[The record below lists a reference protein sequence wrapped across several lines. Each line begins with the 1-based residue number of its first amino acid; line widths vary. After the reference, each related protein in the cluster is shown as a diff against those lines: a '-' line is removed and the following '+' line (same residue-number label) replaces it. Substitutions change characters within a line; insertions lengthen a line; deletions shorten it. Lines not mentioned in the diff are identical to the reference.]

1 MATQNPWRINR
12 DRARSWL
19 VSGGIHAILIA
30 GAVFMLF
37 PFLWMILGSLKTYNE
52 ATTAGFFPREWH
64 FENYPEAIVV
74 MNFSKQC
81 AYDAGNPLDI
91 FDKCLLLRYFANT
104 IFIGMVAVLG
114 VLTTGVLAAYAFAR
128 LNFPGRDLVFIIL
141 LATLMIP
148 GELTLI
154 PNFVLMVQF
163 PTPESVIATAF
174 KLDPDAQIKNW
185 IDTYWA
191 LTIPWIAT
199 VFSIFLFRQFFKTIP
214 NELFDAAVMD
224 GATHLRFLWSVVL
237 PLSKPAL
244 ITSALLTFLGSWNAL
259 IWPLLVTNSPQMRPI
274 QVGLAQFITEA
285 GTQVQ
290 LLMAGAT
297 MTIIPIMIMYLIL
310 QKWFVEGIASV
321 GIRG

>member
-1 MATQNPWRINR
+1 MATQAFRINR

-19 VSGGIHAILIA
+19 VSVGIHTVLLA
-30 GAVFMLF
+30 GAAFMLF
-37 PFLWMILGSLKTYNE
+37 PFLWMVLGSVKTYNE
-52 ATTAGFFPREWH
+52 ATTAGFFPRQWVWA
-64 FENYPEAIVV
+64 NYPEAILV
-74 MNFSKQC
+74 MNHSRAC
-81 AYDAGNPLDI
+81 AFDAANPLDI
-91 FDKCLLLRYFANT
+91 LDKCLLLRYFANT
-104 IFIGMVAVLG
+104 IFMGVAVVMG
-114 VLTTGVLAAYAFAR
+114 VLTTSVLAAYAFAR
-128 LNFPGRDLVFIIL
+128 LNFRGRDFIFIIL

-154 PNFVLMVQF
+154 PNFVFMVWF
-163 PTPESVIATAF
+163 PTPESWLATTF
-174 KLDPDAQIKNW
+174 KLDPNAQIKNW
-185 IDTYWA
+185 VDTYYA
-191 LTIPWIAT
+191 LIVPWIAT
-199 VFSIFLFRQFFKTIP
+199 VFSIFLFRQFFKSIP
-214 NELFDAAVMD
+214 NELFDAALMD

-297 MTIIPIMIMYLIL
+297 MTVIPIMLLYLLL